1 MHLYLLQPKLLQHY
15 PLAPYSPDLAL
26 ADFFLFQKMKKE
38 LDDLSLD
45 KDSLKK
51 TLELVIRTITADE
64 FATAFR
70 RWFERCEKCI
80 QIDSGYFEKS

>member
-1 MHLYLLQPKLLQHY
+1 
-15 PLAPYSPDLAL
+15 
-26 ADFFLFQKMKKE
+26 MKKE

-51 TLELVIRTITADE
+51 TLELVIKTITTDE